1 MYKRENAIYINYSL
15 CYEVAINRRLSHR
28 RKNIEEVSISMKT
41 ADDRQKV
48 GKKLKK
54 KITST
59 AGENSRNDANPT
71 TVSS

>member
-54 KITST
+54 KKLLPQLEKIAEMMQTQQ
-59 AGENSRNDANPT
+59 P
-71 TVSS
+71 

>member
-1 MYKRENAIYINYSL
+1 M

-54 KITST
+54 KKLLPQLEKIAEMMQTQQ
-59 AGENSRNDANPT
+59 P
-71 TVSS
+71 

>member
-1 MYKRENAIYINYSL
+1 MYKRENAIYIKYSL

-54 KITST
+54 KKLLPQLEKIAEMMQTQQ
-59 AGENSRNDANPT
+59 P
-71 TVSS
+71 

>member
-1 MYKRENAIYINYSL
+1 MYKREHAIYINYSL

-54 KITST
+54 KKLLPQLEKIAEMMQTQQ
-59 AGENSRNDANPT
+59 P
-71 TVSS
+71 

>member
-54 KITST
+54 KNYFHSW
-59 AGENSRNDANPT
+59 RK
-71 TVSS
+71 